1 MHERRRAFIRCD
13 QIYSFLELRLNNHIL
28 LLLPILL
35 RYALRMRWRR
45 RRWWWRRLL
54 YRLILMLHHRSRG
67 AHHRH
72 RHHRINGN
80 LRNRRRRRRWRHELR
95 NRRRR
100 RYPPILL
107 ILFAVPAAQNPT
119 LFHPHILADVFA
131 RHVHPPFQH
140 RLRVRLRFAILLLHP
155 RWRRRNARLLRAFPV
170 LHVKLHRPVRLLVL
184 G

>member
-1 MHERRRAFIRCD
+1 M
-13 QIYSFLELRLNNHIL
+13 
-28 LLLPILL
+28 LPILL

-80 LRNRRRRRRWRHELR
+80 LRNRRRRRRHELR

-155 RWRRRNARLLRAFPV
+155 RWRRRNALVLRAFPV

>member
-1 MHERRRAFIRCD
+1 
-13 QIYSFLELRLNNHIL
+13 
-28 LLLPILL
+28 LLPILL

-80 LRNRRRRRRWRHELR
+80 LRNRRRRRRRWRHELR